1 MARIRTIKPEFWEDE
16 KIGKLPIPCRLF
28 FIGCWNFADDYGV
41 IKGNAALLKSQIFP
55 YDENL
60 RVSEIKKWLNALVEA
75 RMLIPIILDDEN
87 KRPAEE
93 SYYLIRTFR
102 SHQVLDKRYNK
113 SYISKDENFV
123 KMLINNTLSKHH
135 VNTTSTPRQHHVNTS
150 EEKEMEKEKERIKK
164 NSKKELK
171 EISTKSLNSGS
182 TDLDVYSSYIAESKQ
197 DQNWLDIMCMKF
209 HVDVQTLITYM
220 DDFMQDCLCRGVDDR
235 NKTLRDFKQHFNNW
249 LRIRIDKERQNNNG
263 NRQSN
268 GAAATREQRQAEAAQ
283 LVAEILARDN

>member
-1 MARIRTIKPEFWEDE
+1 MVKAIKKSFVFNCEWAEVLADYPAEVRLEVYEAVIRYAASGTLTELRPLAKMAFSFIKKE
-16 KIGKLPIPCRLF
+16 I
-28 FIGCWNFADDYGV
+28 DY
-41 IKGNAALLKSQIFP
+41 NNQR
-55 YDENL
+55 YDE
-60 RVSEIKKWLNALVEA
+60 IVEKRSA
-75 RMLIPIILDDEN
+75 AGRKGMKSRYSDEN
-87 KRPAEE
+87 KKD
-93 SYYLIRTFR
+93 SDNLTK
-102 SHQVLDKRYNK
+102 LTNDNKTNK
-113 SYISKDENFV
+113 SNKCYHDITNLTDNVDVNDNDNDIITPGSRNNSLCTTTTTTTEKGE
-123 KMLINNTLSKHH
+123 LIN
-135 VNTTSTPRQHHVNTS
+135 
-150 EEKEMEKEKERIKK
+150 
-164 NSKKELK
+164 
-171 EISTKSLNSGS
+171 
-182 TDLDVYSSYIAESKQ
+182 YSSYIAESKQ

>member
-16 KIGKLPIPCRLF
+16 KVGKLPIPCRLF

-87 KRPAEE
+87 QRPAEE

-113 SYISKDENFV
+113 SYISKDETFV

-135 VNTTSTPRQHHVNTS
+135 VNTTSTPREHHVNTL
-150 EEKEMEKEKERIKK
+150 EEKEMEKERIKK

-171 EISTKSLNSGS
+171 ETFSKSLNSGS
-182 TDLDVYSSYIAESKQ
+182 TNLDVYTNYISESKQ
-197 DQNWLDIMCMKF
+197 DQNWLDIMCMNF
-209 HVDVQTLITYM
+209 HVNVQTLTSYM
-220 DDFMQDCLCRGVDDR
+220 DEFRQDCLCRGADDR

-249 LRIRIDKERQNNNG
+249 LRIRICNEIKNNNEH
-263 NRQSN
+263 RQSN

-283 LVAEILARDN
+283 LVAEILARDNK